1 MADDTFGDN
10 QGGANV
16 TYNPSTYKFTDPI
29 RYFKANDPY
38 YWEVDNIPL
47 KQVQENIL
55 WLKDQVGMIGAGTST
70 GDIGRKEFTEL
81 RPFAG
86 NGMEVSVKP
95 GNFMGRVNDAYKTGI
110 SKLIVDAKTNYDA
123 SIFDTQ
129 KSVELSDSVL
139 FNLVGQT
146 TAGILN
152 NNGLYDHLQSHAA
165 NYVGSDIP
173 YGPGYTFDQK
183 NLAEGIYDIPKLK
196 LALWQQDTTT
206 RTWAF
211 PTATDLQQLAV
222 EFTRA
227 WGAPFRT
234 ALVNVEN
241 QLDIIIPEF
250 SEGDYPIEDTSFVP
264 SVRVDLLFIYTVPI
278 DASATT
284 IAKALDTTTPVTLT
298 KPALGIVKGAGVVS
312 LYAKSMDGQTWTG
325 DKVDSTFLQED
336 KYGDARKTVGNFLQ
350 RDINE
355 SFDQFGN
362 TQITSPIGDHNK
374 DIGTAGVFTNFPSPD
389 DLMNLAPYLADELHG
404 TPSLSHIGQSVLP
417 IAYIF
422 VQNGATSLSN
432 DNLLDIRPFFRTAE
446 LTYNERAGLAAANPP
461 ASLANPYV
469 TDRDV
474 QRRITELN
482 DTIPV
487 VVGNT
492 FEIERAVFPQW
503 YQNPLVVNN
512 EPGHKFLVCR
522 DKSYNQM
529 GGRNDVEGNFTTW
542 DVTEAI
548 AEEHRETVTSIQL
561 YVRAWEKDGG
571 NTNTLQY
578 RAAGNPYWQEIKS
591 FYSFGTYGHANNE
604 TRLPISF
611 VLDNPDDENDPNG
624 KISFD
629 TSMSPPGTDPDYKT
643 SVKWSLSIRGYT
655 YLEKIVI
662 GAG

>member
-1 MADDTFGDN
+1 
-10 QGGANV
+10 
-16 TYNPSTYKFTDPI
+16 
-29 RYFKANDPY
+29 
-38 YWEVDNIPL
+38 
-47 KQVQENIL
+47 
-55 WLKDQVGMIGAGTST
+55 
-70 GDIGRKEFTEL
+70 
-81 RPFAG
+81 
-86 NGMEVSVKP
+86 
-95 GNFMGRVNDAYKTGI
+95 
-110 SKLIVDAKTNYDA
+110 
-123 SIFDTQ
+123 
-129 KSVELSDSVL
+129 
-139 FNLVGQT
+139 
-146 TAGILN
+146 
-152 NNGLYDHLQSHAA
+152 
-165 NYVGSDIP
+165 
-173 YGPGYTFDQK
+173 
-183 NLAEGIYDIPKLK
+183 
-196 LALWQQDTTT
+196 
-206 RTWAF
+206 
-211 PTATDLQQLAV
+211 
-222 EFTRA
+222 
-227 WGAPFRT
+227 
-234 ALVNVEN
+234 VEN

-250 SEGDYPIEDTSFVP
+250 SEGDYPIEDTNFVP

-325 DKVDSTFLQED
+325 DKVDSAFLQD
-336 KYGDARKTVGNFLQ
+336 GKYRDNQYTVGNFLQ

-389 DLMNLAPYLADELHG
+389 DLMNLSPYLVDELHG

-492 FEIERAVFPQW
+492 FEIEKTVWPDYRGV
-503 YQNPLVVNN
+503 
-512 EPGHKFLVCR
+512 PGQ
-522 DKSYNQM
+522 DDAAGMYNVMKNATFSQM
-529 GGRNDVEGNFTTW
+529 GGPWNSVDLSLGAQSYTTW
-542 DVTEAI
+542 DVTPAI
-548 AEEHRETVTSIQL
+548 APEHQESITSIYFHIRARTEGCANTNHLLYRPTHLGDTGWDSYYPFAHTL
-561 YVRAWEKDGG
+561 YVID
-571 NTNTLQY
+571 
-578 RAAGNPYWQEIKS
+578 S
-591 FYSFGTYGHANNE
+591 VYGHNSVGV
-604 TRLPISF
+604 RLPIHW
-611 VLDNPDDENDPNG
+611 VPTNPNDPDDTSG
-624 KISFD
+624 KVLFD
-629 TSMSPPGTDPDYKT
+629 TTIWKW
-643 SVKWSLSIRGYT
+643 VKMDANVQWGMAVRGYT

>member
-10 QGGANV
+10 QGGASV

-110 SKLIVDAKTNYDA
+110 SKLIVEAKTNYDA

-129 KSVELSDSVL
+129 KSVELSDNVL
-139 FNLVGQT
+139 FKLVGQT
-146 TAGILN
+146 TSGMLN

-250 SEGDYPIEDTSFVP
+250 SEGDYPIEDTNFVP

-325 DKVDSTFLQED
+325 DKVDSVFLQEG
-336 KYGDARKTVGNFLQ
+336 KYRDNQYTVGNFLQ

-389 DLMNLAPYLADELHG
+389 DLMNLSPYLVDELHG

-422 VQNGATSLSN
+422 VQNGATTLTN

-492 FEIERAVFPQW
+492 FEIEKSEWPQW
-503 YQNPLVVNN
+503 YNKKHPNNPNTSTLGQQWYIGSN
-512 EPGHKFLVCR
+512 L
-522 DKSYNQM
+522 SWTAM
-529 GGRNDVEGNFTTW
+529 GGSWDGNTYFGGKEW
-542 DVTEAI
+542 DITDAI
-548 AEEHRETVTSIQL
+548 AEEHRPWVNSIWL
-561 YVRAWEKDGG
+561 SIYPRLASGVKT
-571 NTNTLQY
+571 NTNTAMY
-578 RAAGNPYWQEIKS
+578 RACGNPSFQSIAT
-591 FYSFGTYGHANNE
+591 FYSNSYGHDISTVRMPICYTPPEDDSGLPGKVTFE
-604 TRLPISF
+604 TAMW
-611 VLDNPDDENDPNG
+611 DNP
-624 KISFD
+624 
-629 TSMSPPGTDPDYKT
+629 TDKKVT
-643 SVKWSLSIRGYT
+643 WTMFIRGYT